1 MTFIKENKNIVLII
15 AVLILAIGVF
25 LSFALPKDKAV
36 AKVDGKAINKDELYD
51 VMVEQYGAAT
61 VEQLIA
67 DKIVASEAKKEK
79 VTITDKEL
87 NEEVDKLKESYGG
100 EEVFNQMLESNN
112 TTVDALKDDLKNY
125 LTIRKLL
132 EPQIKITDEELQTYF
147 DENKDSF
154 GEAEQVKAS
163 HILVAD
169 EATANEIK
177 QKLADGA
184 DFAELAK
191 EYSTDEGT
199 KENGGELGFFAKGT
213 MVTEFD
219 DVAFTLPVNE
229 ISDPVKTDYGYH
241 IIKVEE
247 KKEAKEANFDDSKK
261 EIKETLIQQKME
273 TEYSTWLEEK
283 KKDYDIENSLE
294 SVVS

>member
-1 MTFIKENKNIVLII
+1 MTFIKENKKLVLII
-15 AVLILAIGVF
+15 AVLILAMGVF

-36 AKVDGKAINKDELYD
+36 AKVDGAAISQDELYD

-67 DKIVASEAKKEK
+67 DKIVDSEAKKEK
-79 VTITDKEL
+79 VTITDEEL

-100 EEVFNQMLESNN
+100 EDVFNQMLESNN
-112 TTVDALKDDLKNY
+112 TTVDVLKEDLKNY

-132 EPQIKITDEELQTYF
+132 EPQIEITDEELQTYF
-147 DENKDSF
+147 EENKDSF

-247 KKEAKEANFDDSKK
+247 KKEAKEANFDDSKA
-261 EIKETLIQQKME
+261 EIKETLIEQKLE

-283 KKDYDIENSLE
+283 KQDYDIENSLE
-294 SVVS
+294 SVIS

>member
-1 MTFIKENKNIVLII
+1 MTFIKENKKIVLIM
-15 AVLILAIGVF
+15 AVLILAIGVL

-36 AKVDGKAINKDELYD
+36 AKVDGETISKDELYD
-51 VMVEQYGAAT
+51 EMVKQYGAAT
-61 VEQLIA
+61 AEQLIA

-112 TTVDALKDDLKNY
+112 TTVDVLKDDLKNY

-169 EATANEIK
+169 EATAKEIK

-283 KKDYDIENSLE
+283 KKDYNIENSLE

>member
-1 MTFIKENKNIVLII
+1 MTFIKQNKKLSFIIV
-15 AVLILAIGVF
+15 VLFIAIGIF
-25 LSFALPKDKAV
+25 LSAGLSKDKAV
-36 AKVDGKAINKDELYD
+36 AKINGDSISKDELYD
-51 VMVEQYGAAT
+51 VMVEQYGAAA

-79 VTITDKEL
+79 VTVTDKEL
-87 NEEVDKLKESYGG
+87 NSEVDKLKESYGG
-100 EEVFNQMLESNN
+100 EDVFDQMLASNN
-112 TTVDALKDDLKNY
+112 TSLDALKEDLKNY
-125 LTIRKLL
+125 LTLRKLL
-132 EPQIKITDEELQTYF
+132 IPQIEITNEELKTYF
-147 DENKDSF
+147 DENKDSL

-169 EATANEIK
+169 EATAKEIK
-177 QKLADGA
+177 QKLTDGA

-199 KENGGELGFFAKGT
+199 KENGGELGFFGRGT
-213 MVTEFD
+213 MVTEFE
-219 DVAFTLPVNE
+219 DVAFALPVNE
-229 ISDPVKTDYGYH
+229 ISEPVKTDYGYH

-247 KKEAKEANFDDSKK
+247 KKESKEANFDDSKA
-261 EIKETLIQQKME
+261 EIKETLIDQKME

-294 SVVS
+294 SVVG

>member
-1 MTFIKENKNIVLII
+1 MTFIKENKKTVLII
-15 AVLILAIGVF
+15 AVLILAIGVL

-36 AKVDGKAINKDELYD
+36 AKVDGEAINKDELYD

-169 EATANEIK
+169 EATAKEIK

-261 EIKETLIQQKME
+261 EITETLIQQKME